1 MLSIHLNPF
10 HVDNDNLIRI
20 GPKFDGGYIIDKRII
35 PFTRKIITCGLND
48 DWEFEKNFLKIKSD
62 CEIIAYDHTVNKK
75 FWVNRFKKDIIHFF
89 LFKKLSFRKIINIF
103 RYVDYIFFFRD
114 KIIHHELKVGL
125 KNIEKREITLSR
137 ILHNNEN
144 LILKIDIEGDEYKI
158 LDTIIEN
165 SNKINCLLIEFHSIG
180 KNINLIEKFILDNS
194 NLKLIHI
201 HGNNYAGNN
210 NDNDPNIIE
219 LTFVNINKVNLG
231 LIKTNKSYPIN
242 RLDYKNHPKKNDFI
256 LRFKD

>member
-1 MLSIHLNPF
+1 M
-10 HVDNDNLIRI
+10 
-20 GPKFDGGYIIDKRII
+20 
-35 PFTRKIITCGLND
+35 
-48 DWEFEKNFLKIKSD
+48 
-62 CEIIAYDHTVNKK
+62 
-75 FWVNRFKKDIIHFF
+75 
-89 LFKKLSFRKIINIF
+89 
-103 RYVDYIFFFRD
+103 
-114 KIIHHELKVGL
+114 
-125 KNIEKREITLSR
+125 
-137 ILHNNEN
+137 
-144 LILKIDIEGDEYKI
+144 
-158 LDTIIEN
+158 
-165 SNKINCLLIEFHSIG
+165 
-180 KNINLIEKFILDNS
+180 IEKFILDNS